1 MVSIIQWIKKNKSLM
16 KLSEECFKKVK
27 KDCFKFIKSQETST
41 EKFGNK
47 HGMIKNYLIPICFW
61 ITKKADNKKPYFVG
75 LAGGQGTGKTTISSI
90 IKIILEKY
98 FKLKV
103 FKISI
108 DDFYKTRKE
117 RIDLSKKVHPML
129 LTRGV
134 PGTHDINMMLDFFK
148 KSKSKKFKKLNL
160 PNFNKAIDDRFPKNK
175 WNTINKRPDVIIF
188 EGWCVGARAETNK
201 TLKKSINSMEKA
213 NDQKLVW
220 RKYVNQQLNT
230 KYKKLYSQ
238 LNCMIY
244 LKAKNFSLLQKW
256 RLKQEHKLWL
266 KTKKKGGHKI
276 MSKGDVINFMQT
288 YQRITQNMFKNM
300 PKYAS
305 IILNLN
311 SNHQIKTAVYK
322 SK

>member
-1 MVSIIQWIKKNKSLM
+1 MVLTIRWIKKNKSLM
-16 KLSEECFKKVK
+16 QSTAECFKKVK
-27 KDCFKFIKSQETST
+27 SDCYKFIKSQETSK
-41 EKFGNK
+41 EKFSNK
-47 HGMIKNYLIPICFW
+47 DKMLKSFLIPVSFW
-61 ITKKADNKKPYFVG
+61 IAKKADNKKPYFVG

-117 RIDLSKKVHPML
+117 RIALSKKVHPML

-148 KSKSKKFKKLNL
+148 KSKAKKFKSMKL

-188 EGWCVGARAETNK
+188 EGWCVGATAETNK
-201 TLKKSINSMEKA
+201 SLKKSINSMEKA
-213 NDQKLVW
+213 NDHKLVW
-220 RKYVNQQLNT
+220 RKYVNQQLKT

-322 SK
+322 AK

>member
-1 MVSIIQWIKKNKSLM
+1 MQQFSL
-16 KLSEECFKKVK
+16 CFGRVK
-27 KDCFKFIKSQETST
+27 KDCLKFIKSQETKAD
-41 EKFGNK
+41 KFKNK
-47 HGMIKNYLIPICFW
+47 ERMIKSFLIPLCFW
-61 ITKKADNKKPYFVG
+61 ISEKADKKKPYFVG
-75 LAGGQGTGKTTISSI
+75 LAGGQGTGKTTISSLI
-90 IKIILEKY
+90 RIILTKY
-98 FKLKV
+98 FKLNV
-103 FKISI
+103 FRISI

-117 RIDLSKKVHPML
+117 RINLSKRVHPML

-134 PGTHDINMMLDFFK
+134 PGTHDINMMLNFFK
-148 KSKSKKFKKLNL
+148 KSKSKKFKTMKL

-175 WNTINKRPDVIIF
+175 WNKINKRPDVIIF

-213 NDQKLVW
+213 KDQKLIW
-220 RKYVNQQLNT
+220 RKYVNQQLKT

-311 SNHQIKTAVYK
+311 SNHQIKTVVYK

>member
-1 MVSIIQWIKKNKSLM
+1 M
-16 KLSEECFKKVK
+16 KLVEECFKKVK

-47 HGMIKNYLIPICFW
+47 QGMIKNYLIPICFW
-61 ITKKADNKKPYFVG
+61 IAKKADNKKPYFVG

-108 DDFYKTRKE
+108 DDFYKTIKE
-117 RIDLSKKVHPML
+117 RIALSKKVHPML

-201 TLKKSINSMEKA
+201 TLKKSINSLEKA
-213 NDQKLVW
+213 NDDKLIW
-220 RKYVNQQLNT
+220 RKYVNQQLKT